1 MRAGRRDTSDQ
12 SPRSTHRHQF
22 VHWHGCLQL
31 RQQFVFLIANILA
44 EERGNLSPQLVMTR
58 TIRRRAFKFTEQLVD
73 LLVFAFDPQR
83 EVLPVDHLGTNG
95 WPKDRLLG
103 ESVREYKSPLPVQ
116 KFLALA
122 ADSCINGLQQPVK
135 LDVVPLLAHQD
146 ARRPAE
152 LVDALHCDG

>member
-1 MRAGRRDTSDQ
+1 VLRVSTS
-12 SPRSTHRHQF
+12 R
-22 VHWHGCLQL
+22 
-31 RQQFVFLIANILA
+31 
-44 EERGNLSPQLVMTR
+44 
-58 TIRRRAFKFTEQLVD
+58 VD

-83 EVLPVDHLGTNG
+83 ELLSVGHLGTNG

-103 ESVREYKSPLPVQ
+103 ESVREYKSAQPVQ

-146 ARRPAE
+146 ARRSTE
-152 LVDALHCDG
+152 LVVALHSDG